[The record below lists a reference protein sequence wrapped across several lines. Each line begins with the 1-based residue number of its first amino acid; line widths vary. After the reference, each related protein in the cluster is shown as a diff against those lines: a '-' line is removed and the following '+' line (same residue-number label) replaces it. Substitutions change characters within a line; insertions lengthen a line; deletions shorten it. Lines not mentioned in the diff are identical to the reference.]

1 MLECKACGCKFNPV
15 KQSHYIV
22 RDNERKSSLANVFS
36 ADAEST
42 LYDAFNCIQCGCQI
56 VVQQRKRA
64 YITGIGEKQFDLK
77 SNLEDESKGETSK
90 FRDKVKITYGPEKRE
105 ADDVTLDYLQKM
117 SDDELLAFC
126 GENDIGIPE
135 EYRNRGYLISIIKKH
150 CLFRQNGRTAKWNIN

>member
-1 MLECKACGCKFNPV
+1 MLECKVCGYKFNPV

-22 RDNERKSSLANVFS
+22 RDNEKVSSFITAFS
-36 ADAEST
+36 SNTEST

-56 VVQQRKRA
+56 VAQQRKRA
-64 YITGIGEKQFDLK
+64 YITGLGEKQFDLK
-77 SNLEDESKGETSK
+77 SNCEDESKCEVSK

-126 GENDIGIPE
+126 SENDIRIPE
-135 EYRNRGYLISIIKKH
+135 EYYNRGYFISIIKKH
-150 CLFRQNGRTAKWNIN
+150 CLV